1 MKKLIVISA
10 PSGTG
15 KTTIIKYLLEN
26 IPEIS
31 FSVSACS
38 RSKRKGEKDG
48 IDYHFLKLEDF
59 KNKIDQGAFVEW
71 EEVYKNQFYGTLKV
85 ELERIWNEGKTVIFD
100 IDVIGALN
108 IKRQFNNSCLSVFIM
123 PPTINDLRK
132 RLLIRGSESE
142 KKIEIRLNKAI
153 QEISKN
159 QDFDKVILNDDLE
172 IACNE
177 TQDLINNFINS

>member
-59 KNKIDQGAFVEW
+59 KNKIDKGAFVEW